1 MNLRVHLLD
10 KCSQLVKSYGVSR
23 DKHQL
28 LNLLSFGLKQYQLF
42 HISTQMWRRSHLIP
56 HHINSLLTVWV
67 NCHYNMHIKSRQFS
81 KKMRLDCVMR
91 ITCIFNLHSTV
102 FYWKQ
107 RLKWINISHTCTC
120 IDTFNWISH
129 RVYVCK
135 YSHQINKHGIL
146 LKHCQI
152 EIFLNK
158 GAESF

>member
-1 MNLRVHLLD
+1 MAFHEIM
-10 KCSQLVKSYGVSR
+10 
-23 DKHQL
+23 HQL

-56 HHINSLLTVWV
+56 HCITFPSPSVSKLSLQHT
-67 NCHYNMHIKSRQFS
+67 QFS

-91 ITCIFNLHSTV
+91 ITCIFNLHTTV

-107 RLKWINISHTCTC
+107 RLKWINISQTCTC